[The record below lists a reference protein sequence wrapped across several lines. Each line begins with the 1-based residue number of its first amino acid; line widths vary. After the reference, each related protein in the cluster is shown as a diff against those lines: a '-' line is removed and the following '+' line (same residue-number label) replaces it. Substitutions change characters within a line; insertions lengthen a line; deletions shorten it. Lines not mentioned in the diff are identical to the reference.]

1 MMKRK
6 LFYLKKTGSDAGQQ
20 QRLPDIPENILR
32 TKTGSKK
39 SFLESIQIRFLEQDI
54 PKMTDILTA
63 LRFLIRLLKK
73 CRQMAES

>member
-20 QRLPDIPENILR
+20 QMLPDIPENILR

-63 LRFLIRLLKK
+63 L
-73 CRQMAES
+73 